1 MGAPRVSVVVPMRD
15 AGASLPELFD
25 ALDAQTFE
33 RDRFEVLVV
42 DDGSR
47 DDSVEIARARPGVT
61 VLAHPRPAGSY
72 AARNLA
78 IRQARGEIF
87 AFTDAD
93 CRPEPDWLTALLDGL
108 DRLGADLVGGRVALS
123 LPDRPRLPALVDV
136 ARHWDQERFVR
147 LQGFAVTANL
157 ACRREVIER
166 IGTFAGGLRS
176 DGDREFCVRATTAG
190 FRLVYCGSAVV
201 AHPTRDRAVELMR
214 KTYRHGV
221 GRAQTGAGL
230 WGPGGILPMLIGRSG
245 LNGEPMLRAAG
256 AQPGTARLLAVD
268 AAGYALAAAPGL
280 AGYLAERTRKR
291 PPPSI

>member
-61 VLAHPRPAGSY
+61 VLGNPRPAGSY

-78 IRQARGEIF
+78 IQRARGEIL

-108 DRLGADLVGGRVALS
+108 DHLYAELIGGRVALS
-123 LPDRPRLPALVDV
+123 LPDRARLPALVDV

-157 ACRREVIER
+157 A
-166 IGTFAGGLRS
+166 
-176 DGDREFCVRATTAG
+176 
-190 FRLVYCGSAVV
+190 
-201 AHPTRDRAVELMR
+201 
-214 KTYRHGV
+214 
-221 GRAQTGAGL
+221 
-230 WGPGGILPMLIGRSG
+230 
-245 LNGEPMLRAAG
+245 
-256 AQPGTARLLAVD
+256 
-268 AAGYALAAAPGL
+268 
-280 AGYLAERTRKR
+280 
-291 PPPSI
+291 